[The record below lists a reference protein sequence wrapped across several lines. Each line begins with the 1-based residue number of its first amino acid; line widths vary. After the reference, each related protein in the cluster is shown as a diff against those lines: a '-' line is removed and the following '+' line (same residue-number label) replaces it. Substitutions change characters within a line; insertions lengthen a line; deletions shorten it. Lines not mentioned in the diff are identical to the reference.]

1 MQKYLNSHLEGK
13 IPCLTSVGLGLGG
26 WGGLLVSK
34 GGAVGAGQALLL
46 HEKAGASVGALA
58 CSRKINKLCILK
70 EGERFSTENT
80 ERFVCFLR
88 FTILSSFSFFS
99 M

>member
-1 MQKYLNSHLEGK
+1 M
-13 IPCLTSVGLGLGG
+13 
-26 WGGLLVSK
+26 
-34 GGAVGAGQALLL
+34 GAGQAPLL
-46 HEKAGASVGALA
+46 HEKAGASVGALV

-80 ERFVCFLR
+80 TECFVCFLR
-88 FTILSSFSFFS
+88 FTILSLFSFFY

>member
-1 MQKYLNSHLEGK
+1 MPHIGW
-13 IPCLTSVGLGLGG
+13 VGAGGLGG
-26 WGGLLVSK
+26 LLLSE
-34 GGAVGAGQALLL
+34 GEAVGAGQAPLL

-80 ERFVCFLR
+80 ECFVCFLR
-88 FTILSSFSFFS
+88 FTILSSFSIFS